1 MAMVMAAIIEIHLIK
16 FESRSAPTVCG
27 LAPSVC
33 GLDGEVGNWPL
44 IKLSGVSVLFA
55 VSVLCVKMPSVK
67 VPSGVFVLSAKVLS
81 GVLVLSG
88 GIKLSGVL
96 VA

>member
-1 MAMVMAAIIEIHLIK
+1 MAMVMTAITKIHLIK
-16 FESRSAPTVCG
+16 FESRSAPGVCG

-67 VPSGVFVLSAKVLS
+67 VPSGVFVFSAKVLS
-81 GVLVLSG
+81 GLFVLSG
-88 GIKLSGVL
+88 VSVLSGVL

>member
-16 FESRSAPTVCG
+16 FESRPVE
-27 LAPSVC
+27 SVC
-33 GLDGEVGNWPL
+33 GLDPEAGNWSL

-81 GVLVLSG
+81 GVFVLSAKVLSG
-88 GIKLSGVL
+88 VF
-96 VA
+96 VT